1 MEGTYPSR
9 MNDPIEAGQ
18 LVPPWLQAMRLA
30 AVQRPRTQFVKIRW
44 ALPQP
49 LLRERDALGLQQAPK
64 PERPSGRCVRP
75 TTTPTSDHRFF
86 TRPTGRSKVASSQAI
101 HSTKGSLRRVRQS
114 ARDWTCP
121 T

>member
-9 MNDPIEAGQ
+9 MNDPIEADQ

-49 LLRERDALGLQQAPK
+49 LLRERDALWAAAGSETRETIRAMRQADDYAYK
-64 PERPSGRCVRP
+64 RPPILHPADGPIESGE
-75 TTTPTSDHRFF
+75 
-86 TRPTGRSKVASSQAI
+86 
-101 HSTKGSLRRVRQS
+101 
-114 ARDWTCP
+114 
-121 T
+121 

>member
-9 MNDPIEAGQ
+9 MNAPIEADQ
-18 LVPPWLQAMRLA
+18 LVPRGY
-30 AVQRPRTQFVKIRW
+30 RPCASPLYRDRGPSSSRFGGPYRNRCFVNET
-44 ALPQP
+44 PS
-49 LLRERDALGLQQAPK
+49 GLQQAQK
-64 PERPSGRCVRP
+64 PERSSGRCVRP

-86 TRPTGRSKVASSQAI
+86 TRPTGRSQVASSQAN